1 VRRRQ
6 QTDPDGPQLVPL
18 YGRLP
23 VPPLRTVG
31 ARQVDRR
38 WLPCHDRDRRASLRV
53 TVDAKG
59 RTVRWCGNPFN
70 PGSPD
75 AWQLT
80 VGLPMLSSGAV
91 MDWLEQERKRRR
103 RGARTAGDDGGG

>member
-6 QTDPDGPQLVPL
+6 QTDPDGPQLVPRN
-18 YGRLP
+18 GRLP
-23 VPPLRTVG
+23 VLPLRTLG
-31 ARQVDRR
+31 ARQVDGR
-38 WLPCHDRDRRASLRV
+38 WLPCHDRDRRAGLRV

-59 RTVRWCGNPFN
+59 RTVRWCGDPFD

-80 VGLPMLSSGAV
+80 AGAPVLSSGAV
-91 MDWLEQERKRRR
+91 LDWLEQERKRRR
-103 RGARTAGDDGGG
+103 KAGGDDG